1 MDFSNIHK
9 ISINSKTTI
18 NLLSYKDFNPYDF
31 EKDLLP
37 VEVVR
42 LKSIQHEVKQREFVA
57 TRMLRNSIFG
67 KDEITYDT
75 IGAPHIGAKKYISIS
90 HTTDIVGIA
99 ISDYKIGF
107 DLEPI
112 RAKAI
117 KLFPKF
123 LHKDELVEFDTKSEL
138 EMTMAWSSKETLY
151 KLAGRKEIIF
161 KDDLRLYKDD
171 EGWFGIIHNP
181 TNTIKVP
188 LRVFSSG
195 HNVLTINSAPIEIES
210 RNI

>member
-1 MDFSNIHK
+1 
-9 ISINSKTTI
+9 
-18 NLLSYKDFNPYDF
+18 LLSYNDFDPYDF

-37 VEVVR
+37 IEFNR

-67 KDEITYDT
+67 KDEITYDS
-75 IGAPHIGAKKYISIS
+75 IGAPHIGARKYISIS

-99 ISDYKIGF
+99 ISDFKIGF

-123 LHKDELVEFDTKSEL
+123 LHEEELAIFDTKSEL
-138 EMTMAWSSKETLY
+138 EMTMAWSAKETLY

-161 KDDLRLYKDD
+161 KDDLRLHK
-171 EGWFGIIHNP
+171 EGDNWVGTIHNP
-181 TNTIKVP
+181 DAIIHVP
-188 LRVFSSG
+188 LRVFDSG
-195 HNVLTINSAPIEIES
+195 HNVLTINSDPIEIES